1 MNPGRPFHEGGA
13 ASKESLYAIIAALGA
28 ILIAAPQRERQRLA
42 KPIEEFA
49 IRSPTAFRDLR
60 NGHPDR
66 AIRNVFQEMMD
77 GVDAEPD

>member
-42 KPIEEFA
+42 EAIEEFA
-49 IRSPTAFRDLR
+49 IRFSIAFLDLR

-66 AIRNVFQEMMD
+66 AMRDIFQEVMD
-77 GVDAEPD
+77 GAC